1 MLFRS
6 DHLGWRIG
14 ESLGLPPEVI
24 LGRSRVP
31 AAARARQ
38 VLAYVWVERLGR
50 RASELAQVLG
60 QTRGNVSLAAKRGDE
75 VARPWRSLIDRWC
88 R

>member
-1 MLFRS
+1 MGIS
-6 DHLGWRIG
+6 
-14 ESLGLPPEVI
+14 PEWV

-38 VLAYVWVERLGR
+38 ILAHVWVERLGQ
-50 RASELAQVLG
+50 RASELARVLG
-60 QTRGNVSLAAKRGDE
+60 QTRGNISLAAKRGE
-75 VARPWRSLIDRWC
+75 EAARPWKQLFDRWC